1 MNLTVGIK
9 YFRCGNVQNYNQLCA
24 KVLLTGTP
32 STDRTGVGTVSLFGE
47 QLRFNLQEG
56 FPAVTT
62 KKIGRAHV

>member
-1 MNLTVGIK
+1 MVKTN

-47 QLRFNLQEG
+47 QLR
-56 FPAVTT
+56 
-62 KKIGRAHV
+62 